1 MTDYIIETR
10 NLSFRYNQD
19 SPVILDNV
27 NLGIKKG
34 EVVGIVGLSGSGK
47 STLINVINGIIPKR
61 IDGIIGGDVIIN
73 CENIDSKELHEL
85 VTTIG
90 TVFQDPDC
98 QILFSCAEDEM
109 AFAPENLCLERLE
122 IYDRIEKVCSLLDI
136 GRLRDKNPNN
146 MSGGEKQLIAIASVL
161 TPDVDI
167 VILDECMSQID
178 ERGKALIKDTIG
190 KLREQGK
197 TIIMIEHD
205 FSNLEMADNIY
216 LLDMGRLS
224 EFEGELR

>member
-19 SPVILDNV
+19 SPVILDNM

-61 IDGIIGGDVIIN
+61 IDGIIEGDVIIN

-122 IYDRIEKVCSLLDI
+122 IYNRIEKVCSLLDI

-190 KLREQGK
+190 KLKEQGK

-224 EFEGELR
+224 EFDGELR

>member
-1 MTDYIIETR
+1 MTEYIIETR
-10 NLSFRYNQD
+10 NLSFRYNEA
-19 SPVILDNV
+19 SPFILKDV
-27 NLGIKKG
+27 NLKISRG
-34 EVVGIVGLSGSGK
+34 EAIGIVGLSGSGK

-61 IDGIIGGDVIIN
+61 INGIIEGDVVIN
-73 CENIDSKELHEL
+73 NENINSKELHEL

-109 AFAPENLCLERLE
+109 AFAPENLCFERLE
-122 IYDRIEKVCSLLDI
+122 IFGRIEEVCNFLDI

-167 VILDECMSQID
+167 LILDECMSQID
-178 ERGKALIKDTIG
+178 ERGKVLIRNTIK
-190 KLREQGK
+190 KLKEQGK

-205 FSNLEMADNIY
+205 FSNLEIVDNIY
-216 LLDMGRLS
+216 LLNSGKLS
-224 EFEGELR
+224 EFNGELK

>member
-1 MTDYIIETR
+1 MTEYIIETR
-10 NLSFRYNQD
+10 NLSFRYRND
-19 SPVILDNV
+19 SPLILDNV
-27 NLGIKKG
+27 NLAIKKG

-47 STLINVINGIIPKR
+47 STLINIINGIIPKR
-61 IDGIIGGDVIIN
+61 IDGIIEGDVMIKN
-73 CENIDSKELHEL
+73 ENIEPKELHEL

-109 AFAPENLCLERLE
+109 AFAPENLCFERMK
-122 IYDRIEKVCSLLDI
+122 IFDSIKRICSLLDI
-136 GRLRDKNPNN
+136 ERLRDKNPNY

-178 ERGKALIKDTIG
+178 ERGRILIKDTIK
-190 KLREQGK
+190 KLKDQG
-197 TIIMIEHD
+197 
-205 FSNLEMADNIY
+205 
-216 LLDMGRLS
+216 
-224 EFEGELR
+224 